1 VLATRIRNAV
11 SRHRFSEQ
19 AASAKERAET
29 ILEATPNAVFVSI
42 DDRIV
47 YANAAAFDLLAPCR
61 KQTFLTV
68 RYPPY
73 SIRLIRKTPSSK
85 QFKKDETNLE
95 YERFQLD
102 TPNGEVPVDGSARPI
117 TWDDSQAVV
126 YVLQD
131 ISDRIGYEEQL
142 ERTHELLEHTE
153 RIADVGSWE
162 VDTDSMD
169 VFWSGSLF
177 EILGIDDDKEPS
189 LDEALTVYHQDDRLI
204 VKNAVENA
212 LNVGEPFDVEVRFE
226 RPDGEVRWLRVQGT
240 PTVRNDEVVAL
251 RGAAQDI
258 TDHKEIEVEL
268 RQERDL
274 LEGIVETS
282 PIGITVVDADGALTF
297 VNERA
302 EKIYG
307 RPREGIGEFTHDDPR
322 WDLVDENGEPLDSG
336 DDAVRSSGR
345 SQRTG
350 T

>member
-1 VLATRIRNAV
+1 LSEADVFDSSIPSILHPTDPQDTVFEAV
-11 SRHRFSEQ
+11 Q
-19 AASAKERAET
+19 
-29 ILEATPNAVFVSI
+29 
-42 DDRIV
+42 
-47 YANAAAFDLLAPCR
+47 
-61 KQTFLTV
+61 
-68 RYPPY
+68 
-73 SIRLIRKTPSSK
+73 
-85 QFKKDETNLE
+85 KDETNLE

-226 RPDGEVRWLRVQGT
+226 RPDGEVRWLRVQGNT
-240 PTVRNDEVVAL
+240 
-251 RGAAQDI
+251 
-258 TDHKEIEVEL
+258 H
-268 RQERDL
+268 RQ
-274 LEGIVETS
+274 
-282 PIGITVVDADGALTF
+282 
-297 VNERA
+297 
-302 EKIYG
+302 K
-307 RPREGIGEFTHDDPR
+307 
-322 WDLVDENGEPLDSG
+322 
-336 DDAVRSSGR
+336 
-345 SQRTG
+345 
-350 T
+350 